1 MQTHPWQSSLR
12 SPSKFAGIL
21 RHCPP
26 LVYGL
31 GQFGWPHGPSFTM
44 PPQHLPMAKGN
55 PVAKEL
61 SAAPRADFNTPSGRW
76 RRHHQ
81 DCIASECMS
90 VSFHYKQQLQPT
102 G

>member
-12 SPSKFAGIL
+12 SPSKPAGIL

-44 PPQHLPMAKGN
+44 PPQHLPTAKGHRHGEG
-55 PVAKEL
+55 V
-61 SAAPRADFNTPSGRW
+61 SAAPRADFNTPWG
-76 RRHHQ
+76 
-81 DCIASECMS
+81 
-90 VSFHYKQQLQPT
+90 
-102 G
+102 